1 MILAIDAGNSRTKW
15 GVFDDAGELQSHGAV
30 PNGALSG
37 MPVPETWLDC
47 SRAVISNVA
56 GEGMAE
62 CLESLLGPRMQSL
75 HWVRAEAEAC
85 GVFNSYQVPERLGTD
100 RWAAVIA
107 AWHQYRAPCIVVNAG
122 TAMTVDALGV
132 RKDGRGVFLGGLI
145 VPGLRLMEES
155 LVRKTADISHMDGG
169 MQYFPTNTGDAIFT
183 GALSAMA
190 GAVNSME
197 VKLEQHAGQT
207 PLCIVSGG
215 DASLLQDVLVR
226 FRIQRLTVAENLVL
240 QGLWLLEKEKHETG
254 KGE

>member
-15 GVFDDAGELQSHGAV
+15 GVFDEAGNMLSHGAI
-30 PNGALSG
+30 PNKALSG
-37 MPVPETWLDC
+37 MPVPEVWHGC
-47 SRAVISNVA
+47 ERAVISNVG
-56 GEGMAE
+56 GEGVAE
-62 CLESLLGPRMQSL
+62 CLKGLLGPLAVSAL
-75 HWVRAEAEAC
+75 WLKAEAEAC
-85 GVFNSYQVPERLGTD
+85 GVLNSYQAPERLGTD

-132 RKDGRGVFLGGLI
+132 GDEGGGIFLGGLI

-155 LVRKTADISHMDGG
+155 LISKTADISHMDGKV
-169 MQYFPTNTGDAIFT
+169 QYFPTNTGDAVLT

-197 VKLEQHAGQT
+197 VKLEHHTGQT
-207 PLCIVSGG
+207 PRCIVSGG
-215 DASLLQDVLVR
+215 DGSLLQDMLVR
-226 FRIQRLTVAENLVL
+226 FRIKQLAVEENLVL
-240 QGLWLLEKEKHETG
+240 QGLWLLEKEKHEMG